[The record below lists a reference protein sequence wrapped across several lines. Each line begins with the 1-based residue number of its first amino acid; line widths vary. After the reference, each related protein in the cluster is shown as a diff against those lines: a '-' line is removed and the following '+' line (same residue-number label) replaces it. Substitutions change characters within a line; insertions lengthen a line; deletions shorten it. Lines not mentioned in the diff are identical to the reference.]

1 MDYNALVRQ
10 LYGEDISTEKLILP
24 RIRENKKLTNST
36 VNVQSKSFGSSIAE
50 NPYRPAVPEE
60 YAGKGFGVD
69 TWTVEK
75 NLDVIES
82 PSVKLARLKLKRN
95 KIISEKGKVEKKL
108 QSIEEQRK
116 SVMDSF
122 KQTRIHKSSSSTH

>member
-36 VNVQSKSFGSSIAE
+36 VNVQNKAFGSSIAE
-50 NPYRPAVPEE
+50 NPYRPAVPNE
-60 YAGKGFGVD
+60 YAGKDFGVD
-69 TWTVEK
+69 TWTIEK

-108 QSIEEQRK
+108 LSIEEQRK

-122 KQTRIHKSSSSTH
+122 KQTRMHKSSSSTH